1 MNDKEVLDNI
11 HKQISAFDTK
21 ASILIASVGVIF
33 ALISNLFFNQ
43 DLPIYK
49 SENVALLITY
59 KVFFVIFFINSIA
72 IMFAMIM
79 VVFPRRRK
87 KDGKLYANYYGD
99 IAKIRIDELS
109 DKINKLD
116 ISSQIKINAKI
127 CSNKEKWLRLGIY
140 LMSTFVLLIFSLVI
154 IVML

>member
-1 MNDKEVLDNI
+1 MSDKEVLDNI
-11 HKQISAFDTK
+11 NKQISAFDTK

-59 KVFFVIFFINSIA
+59 KVLFVIFFINSIA
-72 IMFAMIM
+72 ILFAMIM

-87 KDGKLYANYYGD
+87 KDDKLYANYYRD
-99 IAKIRIDELS
+99 IVCIKTNELNDKIR
-109 DKINKLD
+109 KLD
-116 ISSQIKINAKI
+116 IASQIKINAKI
-127 CSNKEKWLRLGIY
+127 CLNKEKWLRFGIY
-140 LMSTFVLLIFSLVI
+140 LMSSFVFLIFSLVI
-154 IVML
+154 IAML